1 MKQLRE
7 KPSGWSRSWGR
18 KKGGKTEK
26 SSEANDAD
34 STLSDFM
41 KTFVLH
47 QALPLRASGDERPR
61 SLTGSAD
68 CRTRRWQ
75 RPAGFVSAQLASSI
89 MPLSP
94 AAFGRSGVF
103 VGHPHPVAAEESLGF
118 LIFCLGSVAV
128 LRGHLN
134 VGNFKPGCIKLAFF
148 LLRKHFGTSDSLLS
162 VPLTVR

>member
-7 KPSGWSRSWGR
+7 NPSGWSRSWGR

-68 CRTRRWQ
+68 
-75 RPAGFVSAQLASSI
+75 
-89 MPLSP
+89 
-94 AAFGRSGVF
+94 
-103 VGHPHPVAAEESLGF
+103 
-118 LIFCLGSVAV
+118 
-128 LRGHLN
+128 
-134 VGNFKPGCIKLAFF
+134 
-148 LLRKHFGTSDSLLS
+148 
-162 VPLTVR
+162 